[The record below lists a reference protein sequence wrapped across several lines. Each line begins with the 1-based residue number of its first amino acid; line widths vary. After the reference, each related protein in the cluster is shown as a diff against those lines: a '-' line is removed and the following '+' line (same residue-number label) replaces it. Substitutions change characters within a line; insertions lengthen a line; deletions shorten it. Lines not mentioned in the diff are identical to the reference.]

1 MERVRFLSPEKTM
14 LHIVALLVAVF
25 VLSYVW
31 QLSGAQEKF
40 QPELRDTSQD
50 RRTQNVENSSYEQ
63 RTNHMPAMSFVEA
76 ATGLVTPFRVNAY
89 TALM

>member
-1 MERVRFLSPEKTM
+1 M

-40 QPELRDTSQD
+40 QPELRDSSQD
-50 RRTQNVENSSYEQ
+50 KRTQDVEHSSYEQ
-63 RTNHMPAMSFVEA
+63 RTNHMPRESFVEA
-76 ATGLVTPFRVNAY
+76 ASGLSTPFRVNAY
-89 TALM
+89 TAVR